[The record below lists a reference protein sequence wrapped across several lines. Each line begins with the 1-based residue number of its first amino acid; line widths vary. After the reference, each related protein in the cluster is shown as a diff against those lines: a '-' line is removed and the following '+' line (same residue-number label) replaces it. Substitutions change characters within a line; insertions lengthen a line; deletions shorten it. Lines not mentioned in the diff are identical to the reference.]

1 MRCPTCGANIHGDD
15 RACPGC
21 GEPVGERVAGMLKTS
36 TIFISAD
43 HTEGVYRSVREVPEP
58 LRKKLLRST
67 NSVLSRTILIA
78 DRRGRWEIE
87 RALRNLPG
95 ASEQRP
101 WTPVLSGL
109 VPAVRRKVTIARA
122 VGILLT
128 GTAGLLVWLML
139 SR

>member
-15 RACPGC
+15 RTCPGC

-67 NSVLSRTILIA
+67 NSILSRTILIA

-95 ASEQRP
+95 ASEPHTRN
-101 WTPVLSGL
+101 PVLNGL
-109 VPAVRRKVTIARA
+109 VPAVRRKVTVARA

-128 GTAGLLVWLML
+128 GTAGLLVWLIL